1 MNPEYEQLRKEEPE
15 EALSKKSKK
24 AAKCQWTDQEPP
36 KNLQKRRSVDIL
48 KERPGPVG
56 QARYVNT
63 VTESLSLLLDKDI
76 KEMVIRRLNAQISR
90 QSSGNKDY
98 ARRESPVDTC
108 PS

>member
-48 KERPGPVG
+48 KERPGPVE
-56 QARYVNT
+56 QARYVNM
-63 VTESLSLLLDKDI
+63 VTESLSLD
-76 KEMVIRRLNAQISR
+76 N
-90 QSSGNKDY
+90 
-98 ARRESPVDTC
+98 
-108 PS
+108 